1 MPDKKKCTCGGTMTA
16 MALTC
21 DPPVYYDW
29 CRKCGETYY
38 HTKPKVEPKDERP
51 LHREVAALLLEDV
64 LDTLVEVGNGT
75 SDEDLRLACKKLFLF
90 RDAYFNKEVPREI

>member
-1 MPDKKKCTCGGTMTA
+1 MTNKKICTCGGEMTA

-29 CRKCGETYY
+29 CQKCGETYY
-38 HTKPKVEPKDERP
+38 HTKPKTEPKDERP
-51 LHREVAALLLEDV
+51 LERAVAALLLEDV

-90 RDAYFNKEVPREI
+90 RDAYFNK